1 MQQVIDK
8 LLVDAKDNLSNLQT
22 NYEELMSFYQDYIIE
37 LSSEQYSI
45 SDDMKIIPKLSF
57 NKDGF
62 DKFIDNYDMRGNLQL
77 LMGDAYDPKE
87 IFAFDVVN
95 HIEK

>member
-1 MQQVIDK
+1 
-8 LLVDAKDNLSNLQT
+8 
-22 NYEELMSFYQDYIIE
+22 

-62 DKFIDNYDMRGNLQL
+62 DKFIDNYDMRGNLQP

-95 HIEK
+95 HIEKINTILANTKKETCPKVKKGITKKDILYTLYD